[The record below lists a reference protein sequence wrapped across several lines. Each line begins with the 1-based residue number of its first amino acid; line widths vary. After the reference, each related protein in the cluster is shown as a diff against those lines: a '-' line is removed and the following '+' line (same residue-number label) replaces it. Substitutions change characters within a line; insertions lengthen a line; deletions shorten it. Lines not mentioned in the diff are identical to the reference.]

1 MVAAGMATEH
11 ITPIMTIIMRHQH
24 SPMSKDTGPAC
35 PRMDTVIHFLLDTA
49 AGLLI
54 RNTMRHKSPRIT
66 QTITTVDPLT
76 LTTVGILDIISL
88 AITKSCGN
96 APFVTN

>member
-1 MVAAGMATEH
+1 MVAAVTAMED
-11 ITPIMTIIMRHQH
+11 ITPIMTIITRHHH

-35 PRMDTVIHFLLDTA
+35 PRMDTVIHFLLDTV

-54 RNTMRHKSPRIT
+54 RNTTHRKSPPIT
-66 QTITTVDPLT
+66 RTTTTVDLLT

-88 AITKSCGN
+88 AITK
-96 APFVTN
+96 